1 MKNKCT
7 MFTCNYLKP
16 YRMQALNNAERD
28 DMLGNEVKS
37 LAAALCAFPWEAT
50 PQGHAYWQ
58 AVFMK
63 AEAGVFDKTK

>member
-1 MKNKCT
+1 MKTNAQWY
-7 MFTCNYLKP
+7 MQLPEP

-37 LAAALCAFPWEAT
+37 LAAALCAFQWETT

-58 AVFMK
+58 AVF
-63 AEAGVFDKTK
+63 TKVETGEFETR